1 MPLAAP
7 LDRVGLEERRN
18 KVLTAVKRSM
28 RSILA
33 MYRFFLAGPLSTTSR
48 PQDEALKDR
57 LRVKYAIVENE
68 LSRFPLMFGIRIVIY
83 GVVIVP
89 FFMPYMVL
97 ANPIILTAV
106 LCTNFLYQLH
116 VLRVSLASAAE
127 LKFERSAVSSID
139 HKPATQGISGRSDSL
154 STTRS
159 SAVAPAP

>member
-1 MPLAAP
+1 
-7 LDRVGLEERRN
+7 
-18 KVLTAVKRSM
+18 
-28 RSILA
+28 
-33 MYRFFLAGPLSTTSR
+33 MYREILEGPLSATSR
-48 PQDEALKDR
+48 PQDAALKDR
-57 LRVKYAIVENE
+57 LRVKFSIVENE

-89 FFMPYMVL
+89 FVMPYMVL

-106 LCTNFLYQLH
+106 LCINFLYQLH
-116 VLRVSLASAAE
+116 VLRVSLASAAQ
-127 LKFERSAVSSID
+127 LKVERSAAASTA